1 MLRNLFGGQTRSP
14 LRQAAPRRAPR
25 PAAFRPAVEA
35 LEAREVMS
43 ANATVA
49 SAYYTYHGSYFVD
62 ASAHLFE
69 HIGTDPNS
77 GLFPI
82 STPTGVAQV
91 SAGTTF
97 TQDVVFARLVNGDVY
112 EYYGTPGNFKQQL
125 ICHNAAEISGAVSG
139 LFSTVFVRKTDNSVS
154 EFVYGIFGVSEVPLG
169 APTGINPKSA
179 TQISAGVD
187 GATRL
192 PSVFVNF
199 SGALYEHT
207 GTSPNSGWSYVAGM
221 VPTNLWQ
228 YELAVKDISASQDT
242 GDTVFATNGFLGSL
256 YEYSGE
262 ATSKGLQFNAT
273 ALGTGV
279 AQVSAGLDAGGVEMA
294 FVLKQDGSLWKHTG
308 WSSSSGW
315 TWIDNGVSN
324 FAASQGQLD
333 TVVYHTNALPGYL
346 DAIMEYNW
354 NTHYMVSGFTFF
366 A

>member
-1 MLRNLFGGQTRSP
+1 MFRNLIGGQTRSRK
-14 LRQAAPRRAPR
+14 RQAAPRRDSR
-25 PAAFRPAVEA
+25 PAAFRPSVEA

-43 ANATVA
+43 ANATIA
-49 SAYYTYHGSYFVD
+49 SACYTYHGSYFVD

-82 STPTGVAQV
+82 STPQGVAQV
-91 SAGTTF
+91 SAGTLGY
-97 TQDVVFARLVNGDVY
+97 QDAVFARLINGDVY
-112 EYYGTPGNFKQQL
+112 EYYGTPGSFKQQL
-125 ICHNAAEISGAVSG
+125 ICHNAAEISGAVNG
-139 LFSTVFVRKTDNSVS
+139 PFSTVFVRKTDNSVS
-154 EFVYGIFGVSEVPLG
+154 ECGYGIFGVGEVPLG

-179 TQISAGVD
+179 TQISAGLE
-187 GATRL
+187 GATNL
-192 PSVFVNF
+192 PAVFVNF
-199 SGALYEHT
+199 NGALYEH
-207 GTSPNSGWSYVAGM
+207 GYSPNSGWTYVTGV
-221 VPTNLWQ
+221 VPGGLWWQ
-228 YELAVKDISASQDT
+228 YELAVKDISASQNT

-279 AQVSAGLDAGGVEMA
+279 AQVSAGVHASGVEMA

-315 TWIDNGVSN
+315 SLIDTGVST

-333 TVVYHTNALPGYL
+333 TVVYHTNANPGYL
-346 DAIMEYNW
+346 DAVMEYNW
-354 NTHYMVSGFTFF
+354 NTHYLVSGFNFF
-366 A
+366 S